1 MVTHIMP
8 KFQSSSCQMRL
19 ILRGEEF
26 FDDMY
31 DSKRKEFNLLF
42 RHAENIEP
50 VSRPSL
56 VVLFLTVDLLIWW

>member
-1 MVTHIMP
+1 
-8 KFQSSSCQMRL
+8 MRL